1 MTNLLRLIFF
11 KFTILYSLRQDA
23 LQKAPTRHYGLS
35 KAANPTSAL
44 LPEGVATST
53 T

>member
-1 MTNLLRLIFF
+1 
-11 KFTILYSLRQDA
+11 LRQDA

-35 KAANPTSAL
+35 KAANPTSPL